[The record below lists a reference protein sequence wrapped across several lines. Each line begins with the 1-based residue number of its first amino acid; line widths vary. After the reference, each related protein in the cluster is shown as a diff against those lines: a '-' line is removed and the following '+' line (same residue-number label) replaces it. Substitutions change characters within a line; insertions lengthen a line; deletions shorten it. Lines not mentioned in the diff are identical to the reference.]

1 MGVGGGRQES
11 NKQKPAAG
19 RQRRAAELLTAGSRV
34 GSVPSPVAGWGA
46 GDPGTGC
53 WLGLWLGDQL
63 AGLVSGWV
71 AGLLVD
77 QVAGLVAPWVSDQVA
92 VWLHALQTDWRV
104 PLTSSCFVPLAF
116 LPRLSQTQWSH
127 I

>member
-1 MGVGGGRQES
+1 MKLLGCPPLTS
-11 NKQKPAAG
+11 CYAAWFVTG
-19 RQRRAAELLTAGSRV
+19 HQRILV
-34 GSVPSPVAGWGA
+34 HGWGA